1 MLGLFCKLSQ
11 KGFNFEGKL
20 MVVVYIF
27 RDLIS
32 YIYIFVKDLEEYTI
46 KLEPISSYKKH

>member
-1 MLGLFCKLSQ
+1 MLGLFCKVSQ
-11 KGFNFEGKL
+11 KGFEFEGKL

-32 YIYIFVKDLEEYTI
+32 YIYIFVKDLE
-46 KLEPISSYKKH
+46 KLEPISSYENPS